1 MNDTSNPDKGSSLGR
16 LLPLLLLVLALVGFF
31 ASGLN
36 KYFTLDT
43 LRENQAAMKSWVHD
57 NKPIAVA
64 AFIVTYVVVAA
75 ASLPVGAVL
84 SIAGGFLFG
93 SIFGTA
99 WIVAGATIG
108 SAMLF
113 VIART
118 ALGDPL
124 RRRFAAQIKGDFP
137 CCTTSLMAPSS
148 TQTQMPLTQTVT

>member
-84 SIAGGFLFG
+84 SISSSDTGVSPGPMFDSALASGAAKSVPISPGQLDVTANVVV
-93 SIFGTA
+93 IFE
-99 WIVAGATIG
+99 
-108 SAMLF
+108 L
-113 VIART
+113 
-118 ALGDPL
+118 
-124 RRRFAAQIKGDFP
+124 K
-137 CCTTSLMAPSS
+137 
-148 TQTQMPLTQTVT
+148 